1 VEQLEQDADGQARGA
16 DVWHEPVGERD
27 VELNPTT
34 TASKLLSAT
43 GSFQACNTHTGGG
56 NCLPTMGGSF

>member
-1 VEQLEQDADGQARGA
+1 VSGT
-16 DVWHEPVGERD
+16 WSF
-27 VELNPTT
+27 NPTT